1 MNEVQETVT
10 GWMRRKKMKKEREK
24 RKREGGKNLVSQ
36 INQREILKANKR
48 SGCRRHCMVS
58 TEEKDGIAIQTKEQ
72 EGESRSAEW
81 RTKNPQEI

>member
-1 MNEVQETVT
+1 MDEEKEDEE
-10 GWMRRKKMKKEREK
+10 RKGKEKKR
-24 RKREGGKNLVSQ
+24 GGKNLVSQ

-81 RTKNPQEI
+81 RTKNPQET